1 MDEHFTFLMLLA
13 NFKFTNKFLHYKVT
27 HFILP
32 LVFPYFYYCIIVLDS
47 TCSSNLNKPCF
58 SSDTYSMTR
67 IVNKEEFDAHTNS
80 IFKELMMLKFEYIY
94 LFHLD
99 KFMYTRLKIIQIF
112 LFVLIYE
119 QIKFIAIIQG

>member
-1 MDEHFTFLMLLA
+1 
-13 NFKFTNKFLHYKVT
+13 
-27 HFILP
+27 
-32 LVFPYFYYCIIVLDS
+32 
-47 TCSSNLNKPCF
+47 
-58 SSDTYSMTR
+58 MTR

-119 QIKFIAIIQG
+119 QIKFIAIIQGWQTYIIFSFVEED